1 MVRSDIITDRSPN
14 TPFTVSPILCQVF
27 NVLFVFF
34 VNIAS
39 RSRSDRVAVC
49 FGEVEGPEAPGV
61 EDPATLEGALLTG
74 LFAFG
79 LGRGRGRGRLGA
91 ASGMS

>member
-1 MVRSDIITDRSPN
+1 MMRSDIITDRDIKIPLAISSI
-14 TPFTVSPILCQVF
+14 FCQVF
-27 NVLFVFF
+27 NDLFLFF

-39 RSRSDRVAVC
+39 RSLSDRVAVC
-49 FGEVEGPEAPGV
+49 FGEIEGPGV
-61 EDPATLEGALLTG
+61 PAVDDPTPLEGALLTG

-91 ASGMS
+91 ASAMS